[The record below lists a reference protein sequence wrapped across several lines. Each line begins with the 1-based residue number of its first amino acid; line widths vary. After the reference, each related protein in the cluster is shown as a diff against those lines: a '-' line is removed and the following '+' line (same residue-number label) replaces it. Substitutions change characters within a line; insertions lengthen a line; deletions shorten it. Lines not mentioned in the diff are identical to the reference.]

1 MRTLKQACL
10 SSLFALS
17 LSFFAQAALAEPGP
31 PPSLYELELSLT
43 DQAGAPRQLDM
54 YRGHVVL
61 VTMFYGR
68 CPMACPLL
76 IDTLR
81 AIESSV
87 PEAKRS
93 NLRVLMVSIDPE
105 HDTPAALAAL
115 AKQRRL
121 DSKRWTMA
129 QIPQDDVRLLA
140 AVLNVQY
147 RQLPDGQYN
156 HTSVISLVGPQGVIE
171 KQTTVLG
178 KPDSEFVADVRK
190 ALEKGQ

>member
-1 MRTLKQACL
+1 MRTLKQFCR
-10 SSLFALS
+10 SSLFALT
-17 LSFFAQAALAEPGP
+17 LGLLAQAVLAEPVA
-31 PPSLYELELSLT
+31 PSLYELELTLT
-43 DQAGAPRQLDM
+43 DQAGASRRLDV

-81 AIESSV
+81 AIESSL
-87 PEAKRS
+87 PEIERS
-93 NLRVLMVSIDPE
+93 SLRVLMVSIDPE

-121 DSKRWTMA
+121 DPKRWTMA
-129 QIPQDDVRLLA
+129 QVPKDDVRLLA
-140 AVLNVQY
+140 AALNVQY

-156 HTSVISLVGPQGVIE
+156 HTSVITLLGPRGVIG
-171 KQTTVLG
+171 KQTTALG
-178 KPDSEFVADVRK
+178 KPDPEFVADVRK
-190 ALEKGQ
+190 ALGRGR

>member
-1 MRTLKQACL
+1 MRTLKRFCL
-10 SSLFALS
+10 SSLFS
-17 LSFFAQAALAEPGP
+17 LTLGLIAQAAPAEPVS
-31 PPSLYELELSLT
+31 PSLYELDLT
-43 DQAGAPRQLDM
+43 LTNQAGASRQFDV

-81 AIESSV
+81 AIESSI
-87 PEAKRS
+87 PEAERS

-105 HDTPAALAAL
+105 HDTPDALAAL

-129 QIPQDDVRLLA
+129 RISKDDVRLLA
-140 AVLNVQY
+140 AALNVQY

-156 HTSVISLVGPQGVIE
+156 HTSVISLLGPQGAIE

-178 KPDSEFVADVRK
+178 KPDQEFVADVSK
-190 ALEKGQ
+190 ALGRGR